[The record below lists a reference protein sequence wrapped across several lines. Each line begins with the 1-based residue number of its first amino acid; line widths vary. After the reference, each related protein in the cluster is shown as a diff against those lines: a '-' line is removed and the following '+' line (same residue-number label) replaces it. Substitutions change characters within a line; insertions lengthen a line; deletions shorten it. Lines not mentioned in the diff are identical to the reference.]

1 MAFRLSESSRS
12 CRAGYN
18 RRASFVTFY
27 QAASVPFGGAT
38 VVDMLPNPYP
48 APGVSARCTGSLSH
62 QEAVVPRTIR
72 DLMPSDLEFQM
83 FVLDELADE
92 LIEGGTDV
100 LKLTIGVTELP
111 MPDTVLDSMVEKLHD
126 PDFVRRVYPEGLPE
140 LREAIAAFYNHKH
153 HTDVS
158 GGRVIVNTGSSPI
171 FRNIF
176 QLVSGPEYEIM
187 IPSPYYA
194 LYLYCAKLAGAT
206 VKFYDIDLDT
216 KRVDMDSFRANFS
229 PERTS
234 LVVINSPGNPIGNI
248 VTPDEMREMYDIIDG
263 NAYVLNDEIYNN
275 TMFYEDFH
283 SPLALLPERADMTIV
298 TNGFSKGYR
307 MYTKRIG
314 FAILPQELQT
324 NLRVMQQHTL
334 LCTDPAYQYGMI
346 AALEDEESPEELNR
360 VYRSRAEYTTEQL
373 LGTGCEPI
381 AAEGGFYAMLRCE
394 EWNHAHGFA
403 SSKELARD
411 VLQQVHVAVVPGTD
425 FGVPHD
431 LRLAFCNERYS
442 EAIDRLREY
451 FTTSV
456 ADQRSSKTL
465 ESVDAAASA
474 GA

>member
-1 MAFRLSESSRS
+1 M
-12 CRAGYN
+12 
-18 RRASFVTFY
+18 
-27 QAASVPFGGAT
+27 
-38 VVDMLPNPYP
+38 
-48 APGVSARCTGSLSH
+48 
-62 QEAVVPRTIR
+62 PRTIR
-72 DLMPSDLEFQM
+72 DLMPADLEFQM

-92 LIEGGTDV
+92 LIETGADV

-111 MPDTVLDSMVEKLHD
+111 MPDAVLDRVIEKLHD

-140 LREAIAAFYNHKH
+140 LRDAIAAFYNRKH

-158 GGRVIVNTGSSPI
+158 AGQVIVNTGSSPI

-176 QLVSGPEYEIM
+176 QLVSGPGLEIM
-187 IPSPYYA
+187 IPRPYYA
-194 LYLYCAKLAGAT
+194 LYLYCATLAGAT
-206 VKFYDIDLDT
+206 VKFYDIDVDT
-216 KRVDMDSFRANFS
+216 KRVDMDSFRRNFS

-263 NAYVLNDEIYNN
+263 QAYVLNDEIYNN

-283 SPLALLPERADMTIV
+283 SPLTLLPDQADMTIV
-298 TNGFSKGYR
+298 TNSFSKGYR
-307 MYTKRIG
+307 MYTKRVG
-314 FAILPQELQT
+314 FAILPEELQR
-324 NLRVMQQHTL
+324 NLRVIQQHTL

-346 AALEDEESPEELNR
+346 AALEDEESPAELTR
-360 VYRSRAEYTTEQL
+360 VYRSRAEYTTERL
-373 LGTGCEPI
+373 TDTGCEPI

-394 EWNHAHGFA
+394 EWNNAHGFA

-411 VLQQVHVAVVPGTD
+411 ILNKAHVAVVPGTD

-431 LRLAFCNERYS
+431 LRLAFCNERYN

-451 FTTSV
+451 FSSSI
-456 ADQRSSKTL
+456 AKQRSSKTENL
-465 ESVDAAASA
+465 VGAATSA